1 MKYTVDGDGNVAI
14 TSITLGSNQLDAALL
29 PTTIGG
35 KPFKVENCGHNFGSS
50 YDAVR
55 FVSENGLMNGY
66 SNGMFG
72 PNDYL
77 SRAQLAQILFNKED
91 RPGVNYLLQFGD
103 VSNDAWYTEA
113 VRWAASQGIVG
124 GYSNGMFG
132 PNDNITREQL
142 AVMLWRYSGS
152 PAATNKE
159 LHFNDADEISG
170 FALGPC
176 DGP

>member
-1 MKYTVDGDGNVAI
+1 M
-14 TSITLGSNQLDAALL
+14 S
-29 PTTIGG
+29 
-35 KPFKVENCGHNFGSS
+35 
-50 YDAVR
+50 
-55 FVSENGLMNGY
+55 GY

-113 VRWAASQGIVG
+113 VRWATSQGIVG
-124 GYSNGMFG
+124 GYDNGLFG

-142 AVMLWRYSGS
+142 AVMLWRYAGS
-152 PAATNKE
+152 PVATDRE
-159 LHFNDADEISG
+159 LHFADAYRASG
-170 FALGPC
+170 WALEALRWVTENGVMNGKGNGILDP
-176 DGP
+176 GGQATRTETAQMLKSFFEN